1 MGGGNLDSHPHPEP
15 PPLLEKTQVTAQPR
29 TSQVTSLGSRG
40 HICEGG
46 GMLSPESRAWRAS
59 PL

>member
-46 GMLSPESRAWRAS
+46 GHALA
-59 PL
+59 